1 MHYYPDVAL
10 ARWLVSGELSS
21 ETLEPA
27 GEGGVVAAFC
37 LLDQQGSSQLI
48 NVKRRAHTQNLKNE
62 TETLNGEGVIGVI
75 DERTARK
82 KRNLGSSIWCRCSA
96 TQEGR
101 RAKVTGLGIF
111 AHAVPPREARFMNF
125 FGFFAGLG
133 ASSADWGCFDTS
145 PRFL

>member
-21 ETLEPA
+21 GALEPA

-62 TETLNGEGVIGVI
+62 TETLNGEGVIGVTR
-75 DERTARK
+75 D
-82 KRNLGSSIWCRCSA
+82 
-96 TQEGR
+96 
-101 RAKVTGLGIF
+101 
-111 AHAVPPREARFMNF
+111 
-125 FGFFAGLG
+125 
-133 ASSADWGCFDTS
+133 
-145 PRFL
+145 